1 MHNRAL
7 AFATLLLLGILLGG
21 CRRSNQQPVTDLNF
35 NLATVPYPPV
45 VGPAR
50 LLVEVTDETGASVGD
65 VVLAVK
71 GDMTHA
77 GMAPVL
83 AESTGAVA
91 GGSYEIPFE
100 WTMAGDWVVTVEAQ
114 RGDLFLDRERFEF
127 TVGTLEGELCTA
139 DDS

>member
-1 MHNRAL
+1 MHKRAL
-7 AFATLLLLGILLGG
+7 AFAALLLLGILLGA

-35 NLATVPYPPV
+35 SLATVPYPPV
-45 VGPAR
+45 VGSAR
-50 LLVEVTDETGASVGD
+50 LLVQVTDDAGAPVGD

-77 GMAPVL
+77 GMTPVL
-83 AESTGAVA
+83 AESMGAA
-91 GGSYEIPFE
+91 AQGSYEVPFE
-100 WTMAGDWVVTVEAQ
+100 WTMAGDWIVTVEARRSGQ
-114 RGDLFLDRERFEF
+114 FLDRERFEF